1 MPRYRYTATALSGKT
16 LHGVTEAASAE
27 ALYITLREQDLYM
40 TDAKEVGTNASVYRP
55 LKTPELAEFCRSLGT
70 LLSAGVPLVRAFR
83 IMADERG
90 LNARTKLLYNT
101 LLKELR
107 KGVPL
112 SDAMHQC
119 APAFPELLIA
129 MTRSAEG
136 TGSID
141 ASFLRMGRYYDRE
154 HKVNQQVGN
163 SLMYPIILLVMIV
176 GVIAILMGFVVPQF
190 MPMFEQMD
198 SLPLPTVVLF
208 AVSDFVSA
216 NWVLIILVAAFQVVG
231 GRIALAQPAVRRQA
245 VDPHGSC
252 TSPVIGKLNQK
263 ICTARFARTLSNL
276 YSSGVP
282 IVATLIAS
290 RDAVGNRWI
299 ISQFDEVLDK
309 VRAGNSLSES
319 LALVDG
325 FEQSMSSSIA
335 VGEETG
341 KLDELLATISE
352 TLDFEAEVATKRLVT
367 LLEPIMIVIMGVIV
381 AFVVVAVILPI
392 YQSYGTIGQSSSTY

>member
-1 MPRYRYTATALSGKT
+1 MPRYRYTATALSGRT
-16 LHGVTEAASAE
+16 LHGVSEAASAE
-27 ALYITLREQDLYM
+27 ALYTTLRDQNLYM
-40 TDAKEVGTNASVYRP
+40 TDAKEIGPAASVYRP

-90 LNARTKLLYNT
+90 LNARSKLLYTT

-112 SDAMHQC
+112 SDAMHRC

-129 MTRSAEG
+129 TTRSAEG

-154 HKVNQQVGN
+154 HKINQQVGN
-163 SLMYPIILLVMIV
+163 SLMYPIILSVMIV
-176 GVIAILMGFVVPQF
+176 AVIAILMGFVVPQF
-190 MPMFEQMD
+190 MPMFEQMEA
-198 SLPLPTVVLF
+198 LPLPTAILF
-208 AVSDFVSA
+208 AVSDYISA
-216 NWVLIILVAAFQVVG
+216 NWVPLLLAIAFLVVG
-231 GRIALAQPAVRRQA
+231 WRIALAQPAIRRQWDRLQLHA
-245 VDPHGSC
+245 
-252 TSPVIGKLNQK
+252 PVIGKLNRK

-299 ISQFDEVLDK
+299 ISQFDEVLDN

-319 LALVDG
+319 LAQVDG
-325 FEQSMSSSIA
+325 FEQTMASSIA

-341 KLDELLATISE
+341 KLDDLLATISE

-367 LLEPIMIVIMGVIV
+367 LLEPAMIILMGIVV

-392 YQSYGTIGQSSSTY
+392 YQSYGTIGGASGAI

>member
-216 NWVLIILVAAFQVVG
+216 NWVLIILVAAGPARRAPPVG
-231 GRIALAQPAVRRQA
+231 PHAAARARHRQA
-245 VDPHGSC
+245 EPEDLHGPLCPHAVQPVFQRCSHRSYVDCQPRRRGQPLDHQ
-252 TSPVIGKLNQK
+252 PV
-263 ICTARFARTLSNL
+263 
-276 YSSGVP
+276 
-282 IVATLIAS
+282 
-290 RDAVGNRWI
+290 
-299 ISQFDEVLDK
+299 
-309 VRAGNSLSES
+309 
-319 LALVDG
+319 
-325 FEQSMSSSIA
+325 
-335 VGEETG
+335 
-341 KLDELLATISE
+341 
-352 TLDFEAEVATKRLVT
+352 
-367 LLEPIMIVIMGVIV
+367 
-381 AFVVVAVILPI
+381 
-392 YQSYGTIGQSSSTY
+392 

>member
-1 MPRYRYTATALSGKT
+1 MPRYRYTATALSGRT
-16 LHGVTEAASAE
+16 LHGVSEAASAE
-27 ALYITLREQDLYM
+27 ALYTTLRDQDLYM
-40 TDAKEVGTNASVYRP
+40 TDAKEIGPAASVYRP
-55 LKTPELAEFCRSLGT
+55 LKTPELAEFCRNLGT

-90 LNARTKLLYNT
+90 LNARSKLLYTT

-112 SDAMHQC
+112 SDAMHRC

-129 MTRSAEG
+129 TTRSAEG

-163 SLMYPIILLVMIV
+163 SLMYPIILSVMIV
-176 GVIAILMGFVVPQF
+176 AVIAILMGFVVPQF
-190 MPMFEQMD
+190 MPMFEQME
-198 SLPLPTVVLF
+198 SLPLPTAILF
-208 AVSDFVSA
+208 AVSDFISA
-216 NWVLIILVAAFQVVG
+216 NWVLLLLVIAFLVVG
-231 GRIALAQPAVRRQA
+231 WRIALAQPAIRRQWDRLQLHA
-245 VDPHGSC
+245 
-252 TSPVIGKLNQK
+252 PVIGKLNRK

-299 ISQFDEVLDK
+299 MHRHVQLAQAGKRVAHKLRFGGTLGRIADMPQPAAAAGAGHGAVLLHAAGAGGQQLFQFAKGIAFHGLDDAHLGHI
-309 VRAGNSLSES
+309 AGGGGSYKNG
-319 LALVDG
+319 LAVMMG
-325 FEQSMSSSIA
+325 HAAA
-335 VGEETG
+335 V
-341 KLDELLATISE
+341 
-352 TLDFEAEVATKRLVT
+352 V
-367 LLEPIMIVIMGVIV
+367 
-381 AFVVVAVILPI
+381 
-392 YQSYGTIGQSSSTY
+392 

>member
-16 LHGVTEAASAE
+16 VKGESDAASAE
-27 ALYITLREQDLYM
+27 ALYITLRDQDLYM
-40 TDAKEVGTNASVYRP
+40 TDAKEVGQSSNVYRP
-55 LKTPELAEFCRSLGT
+55 LKTAELADFCRSLGT

-83 IMADERG
+83 IMADEKG
-90 LNARTKLLYNT
+90 LNPRSKTLYTT

-163 SLMYPIILLVMIV
+163 SLMYPIILSVMIV
-176 GVIAILMGFVVPQF
+176 AVIAILMGFVVPQF
-190 MPMFEQMD
+190 MPMFEAMD
-198 SLPLPTVVLF
+198 SLPLPTVILF
-208 AVSDFVSA
+208 AITDFVTA
-216 NWVLIILVAAFQVVG
+216 NWPLIILFAACLVVVV
-231 GRIALAQPAVRRQA
+231 RIALAQPDIRRQWDRFQLHA
-245 VDPHGSC
+245 
-252 TSPVIGKLNQK
+252 PVIGKLNQK

-299 ISQFDEVLDK
+299 ISQFDQVLDN

-319 LALVDG
+319 LAMVDG
-325 FEQSMSSSIA
+325 FEQTMCSSIA

-367 LLEPIMIVIMGVIV
+367 LLEPVMIVIMGIIV
-381 AFVVVAVILPI
+381 AFVVIAVILPI
-392 YQSYGTIGQSSSTY
+392 YQSYGTIGSSSTTY

>member
-1 MPRYRYTATALSGKT
+1 MPRFRYTATNEKGKT
-16 LHGVTEAASAE
+16 VRGLLEAPSEE
-27 ALYITLREQDLYM
+27 ALYAKLRNDGLYM
-40 TDAKEVGTNASVYRP
+40 TDAQEAQKARATFRP
-55 LKTPELAEFCRSLGT
+55 LKTAVLADFCRNLGT
-70 LLSAGVPLVRAFR
+70 LLTAGVPLVRAFR
-83 IMADERG
+83 IMADERTID
-90 LNARTKLLYNT
+90 ARQKALYEAI
-101 LLKELR
+101 LSELR

-112 SDAMHQC
+112 SDAMESC
-119 APAFPELLIA
+119 APAFPTLLLA
-129 MTRSAEG
+129 MIRSAEG

-163 SLMYPIILLVMIV
+163 SLMYPIILSVMIV

-198 SLPLPTVVLF
+198 SLPLPTVILF

-216 NWVLIILVAAFQVVG
+216 NWVLIILVAAFFVVG
-231 GRIALAQPAVRRQA
+231 GRIALAQPAVRRQWDRMQLHA
-245 VDPHGSC
+245 
-252 TSPVIGKLNQK
+252 PVIGKLNQK

>member
-163 SLMYPIILLVMIV
+163 SLMYPLILLVMIV

-216 NWVLIILVAAFQVVG
+216 NWVLIILVAAFLVVG
-231 GRIALAQPAVRRQA
+231 GRIALAQPAVRRQWDRMQLHA
-245 VDPHGSC
+245 
-252 TSPVIGKLNQK
+252 PVIGKLNQK

-341 KLDELLATISE
+341 KLDELLVTISE

>member
-90 LNARTKLLYNT
+90 LNARTRLLYNT

-163 SLMYPIILLVMIV
+163 SLM
-176 GVIAILMGFVVPQF
+176 GFVVPQF

-198 SLPLPTVVLF
+198 SLPLPTVILF
-208 AVSDFVSA
+208 AVSDFVST
-216 NWVLIILVAAFQVVG
+216 NWVLIILVAAFLVVG
-231 GRIALAQPAVRRQA
+231 GRIALAQPAVRRQWDRMQLHA
-245 VDPHGSC
+245 
-252 TSPVIGKLNQK
+252 PVIGKLNQK

-367 LLEPIMIVIMGVIV
+367 LLEPIMIVIMGLIV